1 MLLSATVP
9 KRPIT
14 SQGDT
19 PKSAA
24 EGLQTSIRT
33 KNLARI
39 HQDYNAY
46 AQSAMG
52 KKGQSTGP
60 PIVSQA
66 ELIELLYALAAS
78 GRPND
83 LALVERV
90 FKDMPPL
97 FRMKI
102 TDEIYTVVIR
112 GLLRCGNVQTI
123 YRWLMAM
130 PQKTG
135 RFMTIE
141 HWLLFLEHCLK
152 AGEVGM
158 IRQSIKTM
166 QQSGCKPTNE
176 ALKIHIR
183 ALFMSEIRLRDIGQ
197 AFDDALREGLSF
209 DVSVSA
215 LVYDGFV
222 KLGRVHRA
230 AQAQRLYKEKFQETL
245 PGRRE
250 QRHDMISAE
259 VERGG
264 LDAAIALCRIFQ
276 DQGFRPNERTL
287 TAVLRHS
294 TRLADMRRAE
304 DALGVRANVVHWSI
318 LITNS
323 VRLGDLPDALF
334 IYDQSREMG
343 IRPDVTMVHPI
354 INALC
359 YPTLARPNE
368 AAIDRALDLYY
379 HLCHVMSESDSH
391 ANPSQA
397 RHPPAAGPNAQV
409 YSTLLRTLASSPN
422 APKYFPKALALLD
435 DMESRKIAMENSI
448 SVASVTIL
456 LMRSSSNYV
465 DAVNVFKRISNSDN
479 GPGLDDK
486 GYIAILNA
494 FCKLAYDRHD
504 ISTSVR
510 HYFEIVREMR
520 RAGHSLTVEVYTIF
534 LQQLSMGKHLNRFD
548 LLFSIRE
555 IHNHLVLDT
564 SLSPDIA
571 LWNQLM
577 DAYQRTGSFRHALTI
592 WDMIFISNQY
602 DNTSV
607 SVILDACAFADSW
620 SVATS
625 ICSRLFDEGSFFSQR
640 NWNTWLECMCRLGKL
655 DDAVKLMCLEMG
667 KHQHDVSPDVE
678 SVRILFKFAQGTHQ
692 KADVQFYV
700 KQYLPNLWESIPEAM
715 RI

>member
-1 MLLSATVP
+1 
-9 KRPIT
+9 
-14 SQGDT
+14 
-19 PKSAA
+19 
-24 EGLQTSIRT
+24 
-33 KNLARI
+33 
-39 HQDYNAY
+39 
-46 AQSAMG
+46 
-52 KKGQSTGP
+52 
-60 PIVSQA
+60 
-66 ELIELLYALAAS
+66 
-78 GRPND
+78 
-83 LALVERV
+83 
-90 FKDMPPL
+90 
-97 FRMKI
+97 
-102 TDEIYTVVIR
+102 
-112 GLLRCGNVQTI
+112 
-123 YRWLMAM
+123 
-130 PQKTG
+130 
-135 RFMTIE
+135 MTIE

-209 DVSVSA
+209 DASVSA

-230 AQAQRLYKEKFQETL
+230 AQAQHLYKEKFQETL

-250 QRHDMISAE
+250 QRHDMISAG
-259 VERGG
+259 VKRGG

-343 IRPDVTMVHPI
+343 IRPDVAMVHPI

-368 AAIDRALDLYY
+368 AAIDRALDLYH
-379 HLCHVMSESDSH
+379 HLYHVMSESDSH
-391 ANPSQA
+391 ANPSQS

-409 YSTLLRTLASSPN
+409 YTTLLRTLASSPN

-435 DMESRKIAMENSI
+435 DMESRKIAMENCI

-456 LMRSSSNYV
+456 LMRSSSNYA

-494 FCKLAYDRHD
+494 FCKLANGRDD

-555 IHNHLVLDT
+555 IHIHLVLDT

-577 DAYQRTGSFRHALTI
+577 DAYQRAGSFRHALTI
-592 WDMIFISNQY
+592 WDTIFISNQY

-625 ICSRLFDEGSFFSQR
+625 ICSKLFDEGSFFSQR

-667 KHQHDVSPDVE
+667 KHQHDVSPDAE

-700 KQYLPNLWESIPEAM
+700 KQYLPDLWESIPEAM